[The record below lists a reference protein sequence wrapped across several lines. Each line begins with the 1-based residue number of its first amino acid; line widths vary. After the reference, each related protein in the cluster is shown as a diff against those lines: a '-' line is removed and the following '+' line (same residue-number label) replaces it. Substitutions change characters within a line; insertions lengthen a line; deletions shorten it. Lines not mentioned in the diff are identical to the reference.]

1 MKSYLI
7 YLLDFHSLFPR
18 VFQKWVYL
26 NKQVL
31 IVLLVVFDIKVY
43 HIGHGYKWQ
52 ICSCPT
58 TLSSLSWVWT
68 TIQQLP
74 RHPDLEAFFQN
85 LPLLCMTGRRS
96 LISTHAAATLSP
108 GGSPGLPRRSH
119 RAVFLATYTV
129 ALPFS
134 LCLWYWHCTCGC
146 WGKRRDFWKNT
157 YRYQSLA
164 GHVTKCQLFL

>member
-7 YLLDFHSLFPR
+7 YLLDFHSLFPQ
-18 VFQKWVYL
+18 VFQKWIYL
-26 NKQVL
+26 NKQIL

-43 HIGHGYKWQ
+43 PIGYGYKWQ

-58 TLSSLSWVWT
+58 NLSSLFWVWS

-85 LPLLCMTGRRS
+85 LPLLCMTQRWS

-119 RAVFLATYTV
+119 RAVFLATSTV

-134 LCLWYWHCTCGC
+134 SGTDTVHVDAEVKEGIS
-146 WGKRRDFWKNT
+146 GKT
-157 YRYQSLA
+157 HIAYRYQSLA
-164 GHVTKCQLFL
+164 GHVTKCQPLL